1 MKVLMLGWEL
11 PPHNSGGL
19 GVACLQ
25 LCKSLAK
32 KGADITFVVPYT
44 AKHDLDFMNV
54 VSAKI
59 ADVSSILGVYDSKEY
74 TETKD
79 LSLKG
84 SAYEIQN
91 RYVEAIAKMSFGKEF
106 DVIHAHDW
114 LTFRAG
120 LRAKELLGKPLILHV
135 HSIESDR
142 AGGKSGNPLVHEIE
156 YLSFLL
162 ADKIVAVS
170 ELTKQKIIQEYEIP
184 AYKIIV
190 AHNSIDFDDME
201 NLTSDN
207 SYKLLTQM
215 KSKGYKIIGSVGRIT
230 IQKGLSNLLIAA
242 QIVIQKEPK
251 TIFLIVG
258 SGDQLRDLIQ
268 FAAHLGI
275 SQNVIFAD
283 FQRGKY
289 LRDAFGVADL
299 FIMPSV
305 SEPFGLTPLEAAF
318 YGTPSLV
325 SKQSGVAEVLKN
337 CLKVDFWDTD
347 KMADQIVNFV
357 RHDGLG
363 NSLLANVQME
373 LRKMSWD
380 NSADILM
387 NTYRL
392 HRGATV

>member
-1 MKVLMLGWEL
+1 MLGWEL

-25 LCKSLAK
+25 LCRSLSK
-32 KGADITFVVPYT
+32 KGAHITFVVPYT
-44 AKHDLDFMNV
+44 AKHNLNFMNV
-54 VSAKI
+54 ISARI
-59 ADVSSILGVYDSKEY
+59 ADVVSITGVYDSAEY
-74 TETKD
+74 REESD
-79 LSLKG
+79 MSLKG
-84 SAYEIQN
+84 SVYDIQN
-91 RYVEAIAKMSFGKEF
+91 RYVEAIAKMDFGKEF

-170 ELTKQKIIQEYEIP
+170 ELTRKKIINEYEI
-184 AYKIIV
+184 AADKIIV
-190 AHNSIDFDDME
+190 AHNSIDFGDMQD
-201 NLTSDN
+201 LDQDN
-207 SYKLLTQM
+207 SYKLLLRM
-215 KSKGYKIIGSVGRIT
+215 KANGYKVIGNVGRIT
-230 IQKGLSNLLIAA
+230 IQKGLSNLLISA
-242 QIVIQKEPK
+242 QKVIEREPK

-258 SGDQLRDLIQ
+258 SGDQLRDLIK

-283 FQRGKY
+283 FQRGKN
-289 LRDAFGVADL
+289 LRDAFGIIDL
-299 FIMPSV
+299 FVMPSV

-347 KMADQIVNFV
+347 KMADQIVSFV
-357 RHDGLG
+357 RNDSLG
-363 NSLLANVQME
+363 KSLLSNVCQE
-373 LRKMSWD
+373 LQKMSWD
-380 NSADILM
+380 RSADILM
-387 NTYRL
+387 QAYQK
-392 HRGATV
+392 HKGVVV